1 MFNAFKR
8 PSTAKHNTT
17 QSPDCKYVSKED
29 LIEFLNISSGYI
41 MKGNGHWGIVSTKT
55 NVSREVFRNF
65 TEILTFEKN
74 DVDIKLHSYTIV
86 QFMLRVSL
94 MES

>member
-1 MFNAFKR
+1 
-8 PSTAKHNTT
+8 
-17 QSPDCKYVSKED
+17 
-29 LIEFLNISSGYI
+29 

-74 DVDIKLHSYTIV
+74 YVDIKLHSYTIV

-94 MES
+94 KES

>member
-1 MFNAFKR
+1 
-8 PSTAKHNTT
+8 
-17 QSPDCKYVSKED
+17 
-29 LIEFLNISSGYI
+29 

-94 MES
+94 KES